1 MPISK
6 LTMGKF
12 KHKHI
17 PTCNQPYSARAVL
30 SRSVKHTSRY
40 TPARLEH
47 TANRYLFHALGC
59 TVKIPAEFL
68 DAPEKQEKSQGQV
81 LTIERSTT

>member
-47 TANRYLFHALGC
+47 TANRYLFHKPLD
-59 TVKIPAEFL
+59 VLSRFPQKFL
-68 DAPEKQEKSQGQV
+68 THPKSK
-81 LTIERSTT
+81 RSRRGKS